1 MSYQSG
7 SNLIVSYKAQT
18 GLGSP
23 ASGASGIGLRFLRG
37 SQGFVPSKAIIENE
51 EVRRDGQTTRG
62 RHGSRMVTGS
72 FRVNLAVDDID
83 DLLAAAMRSTWTA
96 AVTITEAAMTSITT
110 TTSTIVAA
118 GGSWI
123 TQGVRVG
130 DLVKLA
136 DHSTAAN
143 NGIWLRVLGVT
154 ASTITVPANSLTA
167 NAVADT
173 DFDLVVARTLVHGTA
188 PVETY
193 FTFDVYNADIDRS
206 ITYTDVKVNRLELS
220 KQPNAN
226 IIATI
231 GLIGLDWT
239 SNLAAASPVLTSPTF
254 STSRPLVMA
263 DGKFTINSTD
273 YTDVSGWNMSLD
285 LGGSVPGVLAPN
297 SPDAFLGNAKLNG
310 SMTSLRTD
318 LDWFDAF
325 DAETQIRFMSHM
337 IEVGDSDPKDF
348 LSLYVGDAVFDG
360 NDGPLGD
367 EGAFTETI
375 PWRAGKDEAGSG
387 QAATMLKFSTSA
399 S

>member
-1 MSYQSG
+1 MAYQPG
-7 SNLIVSYKAQT
+7 SNFIVSYKAQT

-23 ASGASGIGLRFLRG
+23 ASGAGGTGLRFLRG
-37 SQGFVPSKAIIENE
+37 SQGFDPQKAIIENE
-51 EVRRDGQTTRG
+51 EVRRDGLTTRG
-62 RHGSRMVTGS
+62 RHGSRMVPGS

-83 DLLAAAMRSTWTA
+83 DLLAAALRTTWTA
-96 AVTITEAAMTSITT
+96 AADITQAAMTSITT

-136 DHSTAAN
+136 SHSTAAN
-143 NGIWLRVLGVT
+143 NGKWFRVLGVT

-167 NAVADT
+167 DAVADT
-173 DFDLVVARTLVHGTA
+173 SFTLTVARTLVSGTA

-193 FTFDVYNADIDRS
+193 FTFDVYNASLDLS
-206 ITYTDVKVNRLELS
+206 VTYTDVKVNRLELS
-220 KQPNAN
+220 MQPNQN
-226 IIATI
+226 VVATI
-231 GLIGLDWT
+231 GLLGLDWT
-239 SNLAAASPVLTSPTF
+239 SNATGASPVLTSPTF

-263 DGKFTINSTD
+263 DGKLAVSLTD
-273 YTDVSGWNMSLD
+273 YSDITSLTLAYD

-297 SPDAFLGNAKLNG
+297 SPDVFLGNAKGTG
-310 SMTSLRTD
+310 SMASLRTD
-318 LDWFDAF
+318 LDWLNAF
-325 DAETQIRFMSHM
+325 DNETQMSLFAHL

-348 LSLYVGDAVFDG
+348 LSLYAGDVVFDG
-360 NDGPLGD
+360 SSGPLGD
-367 EGAFTETI
+367 EGAYVETI
-375 PWRAGKDEAGSG
+375 PLRYGKDEAGSA